1 MRHQTVMDGISLGK
15 VQMPELH
22 DIVPGAFGKHEGS
35 GCLRIGAYIY
45 CQFSEVL
52 RQHNL
57 EVS

>member
-15 VQMPELH
+15 IQIPELH
-22 DIVPGAFGKHEGS
+22 NIVPDAFGKHEGS

-45 CQFSEVL
+45 CRSSGIL
-52 RQHNL
+52 RQYNL